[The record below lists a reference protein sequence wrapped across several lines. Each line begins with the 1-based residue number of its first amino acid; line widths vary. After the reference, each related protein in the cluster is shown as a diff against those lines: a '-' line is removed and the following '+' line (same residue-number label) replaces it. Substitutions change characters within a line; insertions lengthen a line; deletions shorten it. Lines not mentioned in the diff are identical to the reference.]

1 MLKIDLPQ
9 KLQQEF
15 ERAAQLSIPK
25 IVFVTHS
32 SKQLVHG
39 SRNMQR
45 SRRKRRLTMM
55 RLNVWCQS

>member
-15 ERAAQLSIPK
+15 ERAAQASIPK

-32 SKQLVHG
+32 SKQLVYG
-39 SRNMQR
+39 SLATCRGQGA
-45 SRRKRRLTMM
+45 SDG
-55 RLNVWCQS
+55 